1 MFWYQGET
9 EKTQIYILSHF
20 RTLFL
25 ASIRIYI
32 LIPILVFI
40 HIIAKSIVLMLAVSF
55 AKSYNP
61 ADIYKM

>member
-9 EKTQIYILSHF
+9 ETNQIYILSHF
-20 RTLFL
+20 RTWFL
-25 ASIRIYI
+25 ASTLIYI
-32 LIPILVFI
+32 LIPILDFI
-40 HIIAKSIVLMLAVSF
+40 HIIAKRIVLMLAVSF